1 MNFFFLKKMVFAYFR
16 EREYSKTLLPAVVAE
31 RQKVIEKKKIILFLK
46 ILPI

>member
-1 MNFFFLKKMVFAYFR
+1 MFSGYFR
-16 EREYSKTLLPAVVAE
+16 EREYSKTLLPAAVAK